1 MAFDFELDKESGN
14 LAQLKVIG
22 VGGAGGNAVNRM
34 IEAGVDNVEFI
45 SINTDKQA
53 LNNSKADIKLQ
64 IGEKVTKGLGAGA
77 KPERGQSA
85 AEENIEEISELMRGA
100 DLVFITAGMGG
111 GTGTGAAPVVAKA
124 AKDQGILTFG
134 VVTKPF
140 FFEGR
145 SRMKNAMNG
154 IDKLRGAVDALIVI
168 PNDRVLKVA
177 GDMPANDAFKV
188 ADDILRQGVQGI
200 SDVITKPSLINCDF
214 EDIRTIMQNSGMA
227 HMGIG
232 VAKGDKGCIEAVKQA
247 VESPLLETTIDGA
260 KGVLIHIVGGN
271 QFTLNEFNEG
281 CMPVQEVVDPDAI
294 IIVAMSNDED
304 MGDTVRATV
313 IATGFGWGE
322 YDLSGQAPTAAP
334 KPAEDKPTVDEPK
347 QSSFTAPS
355 FNAPAYTAPSY
366 KEPEQP
372 AYNAPAYKEPEQP
385 VYTPVHR
392 EPEQNAYT
400 SPIRREPEQP
410 AYTPSAYRKPAQPV
424 YDEPSEPAYR
434 RPSSIVE
441 RETESVSDHKV
452 GYERPRNFRGYE
464 RSDTVEADTTSPV
477 TNAPERPIGSYKPR
491 YTAEDEI
498 RSTET
503 SDIRG
508 TRRDVNEPPY
518 YAEQPKEKPIPR
530 RPINEDNSSDDEGGY
545 NPRGGLEVP
554 SFLRHKN
561 KKGKR

>member
-34 IEAGVDNVEFI
+34 IESGLDNVEFI

-53 LNNSKADIKLQ
+53 LVNSKADVKLQ

-77 KPERGQSA
+77 KPEKGQSA
-85 AEENIEEISELMRGA
+85 AEESVDEITELMRGA

-111 GTGTGAAPVVAKA
+111 GTGTGAAPIVAKA
-124 AKDQGILTFG
+124 AKDLGILTFG

-145 SRMKNAMNG
+145 ARMKNAMTG
-154 IDKLRGAVDALIVI
+154 IDKLRGVVDALIVI

-232 VAKGDKGCIEAVKQA
+232 IAKGDKGCIEAVKQA

-271 QFTLNEFNEG
+271 RFTLNEFNEG
-281 CMPVQEVVDPDAI
+281 CMPVQEVVDPDAV
-294 IIVAMSNDED
+294 IIVAMSNEED

-322 YDLSGQAPTAAP
+322 YDLSG
-334 KPAEDKPTVDEPK
+334 
-347 QSSFTAPS
+347 
-355 FNAPAYTAPSY
+355 NAPAKAPEKPSAFGAAAEAVKNGEPFRPAEPRY
-366 KEPEQP
+366 EAPRYEPPKYEPPKFEEPKYEAPKYEEPKYEEPKFEAPKYEPRYEEPKYEEPRYEEPLKEPSIRKAVAENAEQP
-372 AYNAPAYKEPEQP
+372 S
-385 VYTPVHR
+385 
-392 EPEQNAYT
+392 
-400 SPIRREPEQP
+400 SP
-410 AYTPSAYRKPAQPV
+410 
-424 YDEPSEPAYR
+424 
-434 RPSSIVE
+434 
-441 RETESVSDHKV
+441 
-452 GYERPRNFRGYE
+452 YERPRNFRGYDE
-464 RSDTVEADTTSPV
+464 PV
-477 TNAPERPIGSYKPR
+477 PEKPRTEYKPR
-491 YTAEDEI
+491 YTDEDEA
-498 RSTET
+498 RS
-503 SDIRG
+503 SAASARG
-508 TRRDVNEPPY
+508 VRRDSREPDY
-518 YAEQPKEKPIPR
+518 YSETVRETPIPR
-530 RPINEDNSSDDEGGY
+530 RPMTDDEPEDDEGGY
-545 NPRGGLEVP
+545 SPRGGLEVP
-554 SFLRHKN
+554 SFLRHRNKN
-561 KKGKR
+561 KGKK

>member
-1 MAFDFELDKESGN
+1 MAFDFELDRESGN

-34 IEAGVDNVEFI
+34 IEAGLDNVEFI

-53 LNNSKADIKLQ
+53 LSNSKADVKLQ

-77 KPERGQSA
+77 KPEKGQSA
-85 AEENIEEISELMRGA
+85 AEESIEEIAGLVRGA

-111 GTGTGAAPVVAKA
+111 GTGTGAAPIVAKA

-154 IDKLRGAVDALIVI
+154 IDKLRGVVDALIVI

-214 EDIRTIMQNSGMA
+214 EDIRTIMSNSGMA

-271 QFTLNEFNEG
+271 RFTLNEFNEG
-281 CMPVQEVVDPDAI
+281 CMPVQEVVDPDAT
-294 IIVAMSNDED
+294 IIVAMSNEED

-322 YDLSGQAPTAAP
+322 YDLTGQSPAMT
-334 KPAEDKPTVDEPK
+334 KPAERPFDPFAREQHAAPAHAEPK
-347 QSSFTAPS
+347 PEYSEPAPK
-355 FNAPAYTAPSY
+355 FEEPAPAYEEPAPKFEEPKPKYEEPARPAYEEPKPEYSEPDPEYKPAYERPAYERRPERPQYERPQYDRPRKPEYSEPANEEPNPYSYRRPGNFDPNKGYAAPAPSY
-366 KEPEQP
+366 EETEESYRPREDERRTGVARGIRRDRVEPE
-372 AYNAPAYKEPEQP
+372 YYSEQ
-385 VYTPVHR
+385 TR
-392 EPEQNAYT
+392 EA
-400 SPIRREPEQP
+400 
-410 AYTPSAYRKPAQPV
+410 
-424 YDEPSEPAYR
+424 
-434 RPSSIVE
+434 
-441 RETESVSDHKV
+441 
-452 GYERPRNFRGYE
+452 
-464 RSDTVEADTTSPV
+464 
-477 TNAPERPIGSYKPR
+477 
-491 YTAEDEI
+491 
-498 RSTET
+498 
-503 SDIRG
+503 
-508 TRRDVNEPPY
+508 
-518 YAEQPKEKPIPR
+518 PIPR
-530 RPINEDNSSDDEGGY
+530 RPMVEDDEPEEDEASTFK
-545 NPRGGLEVP
+545 PRGGLEVP

-561 KKGKR
+561 KNKKN

>member
-1 MAFDFELDKESGN
+1 MAFDFELDNEAGN

-34 IEAGVDNVEFI
+34 IEAGLDNVEFI

-53 LNNSKADIKLQ
+53 LNNSKADVKLQ

-77 KPERGQSA
+77 KPEKGESA
-85 AEENIEEISELMRGA
+85 AEESVEEITELMRGA

-111 GTGTGAAPVVAKA
+111 GTGTGAAPIVAKA
-124 AKDQGILTFG
+124 AKDMGILTFG

-145 SRMKNAMNG
+145 ARMKNAMNG
-154 IDKLRGAVDALIVI
+154 IDKLRGVVDALIVI

-271 QFTLNEFNEG
+271 RFTLNEFNEG

-294 IIVAMSNDED
+294 IIVAMSNEED

-322 YDLSGQAPTAAP
+322 YDLSGQNPSPAPKAEVKPTAASVF
-334 KPAEDKPTVDEPK
+334 AAAT
-347 QSSFTAPS
+347 
-355 FNAPAYTAPSY
+355 APAYT
-366 KEPEQP
+366 EPEKP
-372 AYNAPAYKEPEQP
+372 VFEAPKPE
-385 VYTPVHR
+385 YR
-392 EPEQNAYT
+392 EPERPAYEA
-400 SPIRREPEQP
+400 PKPEYREPERP
-410 AYTPSAYRKPAQPV
+410 AYEAPKPEYREPERPAYEAPKPEYREPERPAYEAPKPEYREPAQPE
-424 YDEPSEPAYR
+424 YREPSIRKA
-434 RPSSIVE
+434 
-441 RETESVSDHKV
+441 TESSDPAPS
-452 GYERPRNFRGYE
+452 YERPRNFRGYE
-464 RSDTVEADTTSPV
+464 APAD
-477 TNAPERPIGSYKPR
+477 NAERPAYRPR
-491 YTAEDEI
+491 YTEEDELKTTNLG
-498 RSTET
+498 SV
-503 SDIRG
+503 RG
-508 TRRDVNEPPY
+508 SRRDQNEPPY
-518 YAEQPKEKPIPR
+518 YSEQIKEKAVPR
-530 RPINEDNSSDDEGGY
+530 RPMTGADYDDDNESDSGY
-545 NPRGGLEVP
+545 TPRGGLEVP
-554 SFLRHKN
+554 SFLRHKS
-561 KKGKR
+561 KKGRK

>member
-1 MAFDFELDKESGN
+1 MAFDFELDRETGN

-34 IEAGVDNVEFI
+34 IDAGLDNVEFI

-53 LNNSKADIKLQ
+53 LVNSKADVKLQ

-77 KPERGQSA
+77 KPEKGQSA
-85 AEENIEEISELMRGA
+85 AEESVEEITELMRGA

-111 GTGTGAAPVVAKA
+111 GTGTGAAPIVAKA
-124 AKDQGILTFG
+124 AKDLGILTFG

-145 SRMKNAMNG
+145 ARMKNAMNG
-154 IDKLRGAVDALIVI
+154 IDKLRGVVDALIVI

-271 QFTLNEFNEG
+271 RFTLNEFNEG
-281 CMPVQEVVDPDAI
+281 CMPVQEVVDPDAV
-294 IIVAMSNDED
+294 IIVAMSNEED

-322 YDLSGQAPTAAP
+322 YDLSGSAPAKAPEKPSQFGAAAEAVKNGEP
-334 KPAEDKPTVDEPK
+334 FRPAEPKAEEPK
-347 QSSFTAPS
+347 HEAPRYEEPK
-355 FNAPAYTAPSY
+355 FEAPRYEEPKFEAPRY
-366 KEPEQP
+366 EEPKFEVPRYEEPKFEAPRYEEPVKEPSIRKAVSE
-372 AYNAPAYKEPEQP
+372 NAQG
-385 VYTPVHR
+385 
-392 EPEQNAYT
+392 
-400 SPIRREPEQP
+400 
-410 AYTPSAYRKPAQPV
+410 PS
-424 YDEPSEPAYR
+424 
-434 RPSSIVE
+434 
-441 RETESVSDHKV
+441 
-452 GYERPRNFRGYE
+452 YERPRNFRGYDAE
-464 RSDTVEADTTSPV
+464 P
-477 TNAPERPIGSYKPR
+477 APEKPRSEYRPR
-491 YTAEDEI
+491 YTEEDEA
-498 RSTET
+498 RAAASN
-503 SDIRG
+503 RG
-508 TRRDVNEPPY
+508 ARRDTREPEY
-518 YAEQPKEKPIPR
+518 YSEQIRETPVPR
-530 RPINEDNSSDDEGGY
+530 RPMVEDEPEDESGYSS
-545 NPRGGLEVP
+545 RGGLEVP
-554 SFLRHKN
+554 SFLRHRNKN
-561 KKGKR
+561 KGKK

>member
-1 MAFDFELDKESGN
+1 MAFDFELDREQGN

-22 VGGAGGNAVNRM
+22 VGGAGGNAINRM
-34 IEAGVDNVEFI
+34 VDAGLENVEFI

-53 LNNSKADIKLQ
+53 LNASKADVKLQ

-77 KPERGQSA
+77 RPEKGQSA
-85 AEENIEEISELMRGA
+85 AEENVEEISELMRGA

-111 GTGTGAAPVVAKA
+111 GTGTGAAPIVAKA
-124 AKDQGILTFG
+124 AKDMGILTFG

-145 SRMKNAMNG
+145 ARMKNAMNG
-154 IDKLRGAVDALIVI
+154 IDKLRGVVDALIVI

-214 EDIRTIMQNSGMA
+214 EDIRTIMSNSGMA

-271 QFTLNEFNEG
+271 RFTLNEFNEG
-281 CMPVQEVVDPDAI
+281 CMPVQEVVDPDAT
-294 IIVAMSNDED
+294 IIVAMSNEED

-322 YDLSGQAPTAAP
+322 YDLSGQSPVMA
-334 KPAEDKPTVDEPK
+334 KPAERPSFPFDRPPFEPPFEKPAEEPAKPAYEEPVPEAPVKAAYEEPAAPVHEEPK
-347 QSSFTAPS
+347 PEYK
-355 FNAPAYTAPSY
+355 PAYEEPKPEYKPAYERPAYERRPERPQYERPQYDRPRKPEYSEPANEEPNPYSYKRPGNFDPNKGYAAPAPSY
-366 KEPEQP
+366 EEPEESYRP
-372 AYNAPAYKEPEQP
+372 
-385 VYTPVHR
+385 R
-392 EPEQNAYT
+392 EDERRTGVARG
-400 SPIRREPEQP
+400 IRRDRVEPDYYSEQ
-410 AYTPSAYRKPAQPV
+410 T
-424 YDEPSEPAYR
+424 
-434 RPSSIVE
+434 
-441 RETESVSDHKV
+441 RE
-452 GYERPRNFRGYE
+452 
-464 RSDTVEADTTSPV
+464 A
-477 TNAPERPIGSYKPR
+477 
-491 YTAEDEI
+491 
-498 RSTET
+498 
-503 SDIRG
+503 
-508 TRRDVNEPPY
+508 
-518 YAEQPKEKPIPR
+518 PIPR
-530 RPINEDNSSDDEGGY
+530 RPMVEEKEPEEEEVSTFK
-545 NPRGGLEVP
+545 PRGGLEVP

-561 KKGKR
+561 KNKKD

>member
-1 MAFDFELDKESGN
+1 MAFDFELDHESGN

-22 VGGAGGNAVNRM
+22 IGGAGGNAVNRM
-34 IEAGVDNVEFI
+34 IEAGLDNVEFI

-53 LNNSKADIKLQ
+53 LNNSKADVKLQ
-64 IGEKVTKGLGAGA
+64 IGEKVTKGLGAVA
-77 KPERGQSA
+77 KPEKGQSA
-85 AEENIEEISELMRGA
+85 AEESVEEIAELMRGA
-100 DLVFITAGMGG
+100 DLVFITCGMGG
-111 GTGTGAAPVVAKA
+111 GTGTGAAPIVAKA
-124 AKDQGILTFG
+124 AKDMGILTFG

-145 SRMKNAMNG
+145 ARMKNAMNG
-154 IDKLRGAVDALIVI
+154 IDKLRGCVDALIVI

-271 QFTLNEFNEG
+271 RFTLNEFNEG

-294 IIVAMSNDED
+294 IIVAMSNEED

-322 YDLSGQAPTAAP
+322 YDLSGQNPAPAAKPEERPNAASVFAAATAPTI
-334 KPAEDKPTVDEPK
+334 KPEP
-347 QSSFTAPS
+347 
-355 FNAPAYTAPSY
+355 
-366 KEPEQP
+366 
-372 AYNAPAYKEPEQP
+372 QP
-385 VYTPVHR
+385 VYTEPAPQPVQAQ
-392 EPEQNAYT
+392 PE
-400 SPIRREPEQP
+400 P
-410 AYTPSAYRKPAQPV
+410 AYTEPAPQPVQAQPEPVYRPTYRPVYSDQTGEQSYQPVYNEPAQPA
-424 YDEPSEPAYR
+424 EPEYREPAIR
-434 RPSSIVE
+434 KAAEAEPAQP
-441 RETESVSDHKV
+441 
-452 GYERPRNFRGYE
+452 GYSRPRNFRGYDE
-464 RSDTVEADTTSPV
+464 KPAEEKPAPAYRPRYAEDDEPV
-477 TNAPERPIGSYKPR
+477 TVPGS
-491 YTAEDEI
+491 A
-498 RSTET
+498 
-503 SDIRG
+503 RG
-508 TRRDVNEPPY
+508 ARRDSAEPAY
-518 YAEQPKEKPIPR
+518 YSEQVKEKPVPR
-530 RPINEDNSSDDEGGY
+530 RPMAGEDDGDSGY

-554 SFLRHKN
+554 SFLRHKS
-561 KKGKR
+561 KKGKK

>member
-1 MAFDFELDKESGN
+1 MAFDFELDHESGN

-34 IEAGVDNVEFI
+34 VDAGLENVEFI

-53 LNNSKADIKLQ
+53 LTNSKADVKLQ

-77 KPERGQSA
+77 KPEKGQSA
-85 AEENIEEISELMRGA
+85 AEESVEEISSLMRGA

-111 GTGTGAAPVVAKA
+111 GTGTGAAPIVAKC
-124 AKDQGILTFG
+124 AKDMGILTFG

-145 SRMKNAMNG
+145 ARMKNAMVG
-154 IDKLRGAVDALIVI
+154 IDKLRGVVDALIVI

-177 GDMPANDAFKV
+177 GDMPANDAFRV

-232 VAKGDKGCIEAVKQA
+232 IAKGDKGCIEAVKQA

-271 QFTLNEFNEG
+271 RFTLNEFNEG

-294 IIVAMSNDED
+294 IIVAMSNEED

-322 YDLSGQAPTAAP
+322 YDLSGQSPAP
-334 KPAEDKPTVDEPK
+334 KPASKPFGQPAEPVK
-347 QSSFTAPS
+347 EPEPVKPEPVAEPEPVKPEPVKEPEPEPEAAPVYS
-355 FNAPAYTAPSY
+355 RPRNFDPNKGVRPEPAYTAPAEEEYKPYDEELKTSTLGSRGIRRDT
-366 KEPEQP
+366 KEPDYSSEQV
-372 AYNAPAYKEPEQP
+372 KERP
-385 VYTPVHR
+385 VPRRTMTE
-392 EPEQNAYT
+392 EPDSREQNSGYT
-400 SPIRREPEQP
+400 
-410 AYTPSAYRKPAQPV
+410 
-424 YDEPSEPAYR
+424 
-434 RPSSIVE
+434 
-441 RETESVSDHKV
+441 
-452 GYERPRNFRGYE
+452 
-464 RSDTVEADTTSPV
+464 
-477 TNAPERPIGSYKPR
+477 
-491 YTAEDEI
+491 
-498 RSTET
+498 
-503 SDIRG
+503 
-508 TRRDVNEPPY
+508 
-518 YAEQPKEKPIPR
+518 
-530 RPINEDNSSDDEGGY
+530 
-545 NPRGGLEVP
+545 PRGGLEVP

-561 KKGKR
+561 KGKK

>member
-1 MAFDFELDKESGN
+1 MAFDFELDHEAGN

-34 IEAGVDNVEFI
+34 IDAGLDNVEFI
-45 SINTDKQA
+45 SINTDRQA
-53 LNNSKADIKLQ
+53 LNNSKADVKLQ

-77 KPERGQSA
+77 KPEKGQSA
-85 AEENIEEISELMRGA
+85 AEESVEEIAELMRGA
-100 DLVFITAGMGG
+100 DLVFITCGMGG
-111 GTGTGAAPVVAKA
+111 GTGTGAAPIVAKA
-124 AKDQGILTFG
+124 AKDMGILTFG

-145 SRMKNAMNG
+145 ARMKNAMQG
-154 IDKLRGAVDALIVI
+154 IDKLRGVVDALIVI

-271 QFTLNEFNEG
+271 RFTLNEFNEG

-294 IIVAMSNDED
+294 IIVAMSNEED

-322 YDLSGQAPTAAP
+322 YDLSGQNPAPAVKPEARPNAASVFAAATAPTIKEPEKPVFTEPAP
-334 KPAEDKPTVDEPK
+334 VFEPAKPSYQEPAYVEPEKPAYVEPERPAYVEPEKPAYVEPEK
-347 QSSFTAPS
+347 
-355 FNAPAYTAPSY
+355 PAYT
-366 KEPEQP
+366 E
-372 AYNAPAYKEPEQP
+372 PAYKEPSIRKAAEAD
-385 VYTPVHR
+385 
-392 EPEQNAYT
+392 PEA
-400 SPIRREPEQP
+400 
-410 AYTPSAYRKPAQPV
+410 PS
-424 YDEPSEPAYR
+424 
-434 RPSSIVE
+434 
-441 RETESVSDHKV
+441 
-452 GYERPRNFRGYE
+452 YERPRNFRGYDAPTE
-464 RSDTVEADTTSPV
+464 
-477 TNAPERPIGSYKPR
+477 PERPAYRPR
-491 YTAEDEI
+491 YSEEDELKTTNLG
-498 RSTET
+498 SA
-503 SDIRG
+503 RG
-508 TRRDVNEPPY
+508 SRRDASEPPY
-518 YAEQPKEKPIPR
+518 YSEQYKEKAVPR
-530 RPINEDNSSDDEGGY
+530 RPMAGNDYDDEEEEDTGY
-545 NPRGGLEVP
+545 TPRGGLEVP
-554 SFLRHKN
+554 SFLRHKS
-561 KKGKR
+561 KKGKK

>member
-1 MAFDFELDKESGN
+1 MAFDFELDNEAGN

-34 IEAGVDNVEFI
+34 IEAGLDNVEFI

-53 LNNSKADIKLQ
+53 LNNSKADVKLQ

-77 KPERGQSA
+77 KPEKGESA
-85 AEENIEEISELMRGA
+85 AEESVEEITELMRGA

-111 GTGTGAAPVVAKA
+111 GTGTGAAPIVAKA
-124 AKDQGILTFG
+124 AKDMGILTFG

-145 SRMKNAMNG
+145 ARMKNAMNG
-154 IDKLRGAVDALIVI
+154 IDKLRGVVDALIVI

-271 QFTLNEFNEG
+271 RFTLNEFNEG

-294 IIVAMSNDED
+294 IIVAMSNEED

-322 YDLSGQAPTAAP
+322 YDLSGQNPSPAPKAEVKPTAASVF
-334 KPAEDKPTVDEPK
+334 AAAT
-347 QSSFTAPS
+347 
-355 FNAPAYTAPSY
+355 APAYT
-366 KEPEQP
+366 EPEKP
-372 AYNAPAYKEPEQP
+372 VFEAPKPE
-385 VYTPVHR
+385 YR
-392 EPEQNAYT
+392 EPE
-400 SPIRREPEQP
+400 RP
-410 AYTPSAYRKPAQPV
+410 AYEAPKPEYREPAQPE
-424 YDEPSEPAYR
+424 YREPSIRKA
-434 RPSSIVE
+434 
-441 RETESVSDHKV
+441 TESSDPAPS
-452 GYERPRNFRGYE
+452 YERPRNFRGYE
-464 RSDTVEADTTSPV
+464 APAD
-477 TNAPERPIGSYKPR
+477 NAERPAYRPP
-491 YTAEDEI
+491 YTEEDELKTTNLG
-498 RSTET
+498 SV
-503 SDIRG
+503 RG
-508 TRRDVNEPPY
+508 SRRDQNEPPY
-518 YAEQPKEKPIPR
+518 YSEQIKEKAVPR
-530 RPINEDNSSDDEGGY
+530 RPMTGADYDDDNESDSGY
-545 NPRGGLEVP
+545 TPRGGLEVP
-554 SFLRHKN
+554 SFLRHKS
-561 KKGKR
+561 KKGRK

>member
-1 MAFDFELDKESGN
+1 MAFDFELDNQSGN

-34 IEAGVDNVEFI
+34 VDAGLENVEFI
-45 SINTDKQA
+45 SINTDTQA
-53 LNNSKADIKLQ
+53 LNNSKADVKLQ

-77 KPERGQSA
+77 KPEKGQSA
-85 AEENIEEISELMRGA
+85 AEESVDEISALMKGA

-111 GTGTGAAPVVAKA
+111 GTGTGAAPIVAKA
-124 AKDQGILTFG
+124 AKDMGILTFG

-145 SRMKNAMNG
+145 ARMRNAMTG
-154 IDKLRGAVDALIVI
+154 IDKLRGVVDALIVI

-232 VAKGDKGCIEAVKQA
+232 IAKGDKGCIEAVKQA

-271 QFTLNEFNEG
+271 RFTLNEFNEG

-294 IIVAMSNDED
+294 IIVAMSNEED

-322 YDLSGQAPTAAP
+322 YDLSGQSP
-334 KPAEDKPTVDEPK
+334 
-347 QSSFTAPS
+347 
-355 FNAPAYTAPSY
+355 APAKPESRPDPFARH
-366 KEPEQP
+366 EQP
-372 AYNAPAYKEPEQP
+372 AEQPKPVYEEPVREPAKPVYEEPAKPVYEEPAKPVYEEPAKPVYEEPARPAYQEPA
-385 VYTPVHR
+385 R
-392 EPEQNAYT
+392 EPV
-400 SPIRREPEQP
+400 REPVREP
-410 AYTPSAYRKPAQPV
+410 ATAEPAEEPYGYRRPRNFDPGKGYERAEEPV
-424 YDEPSEPAYR
+424 SEPAYR
-434 RPSSIVE
+434 PRNEGELKTTEIERGSRRDYGRPS
-441 RETESVSDHKV
+441 
-452 GYERPRNFRGYE
+452 
-464 RSDTVEADTTSPV
+464 
-477 TNAPERPIGSYKPR
+477 
-491 YTAEDEI
+491 
-498 RSTET
+498 
-503 SDIRG
+503 
-508 TRRDVNEPPY
+508 Y
-518 YAEQPKEKPIPR
+518 YSEQPAARPAEPAAEPKEQPIPR
-530 RPINEDNSSDDEGGY
+530 RPVTEENEGY

-554 SFLRHKN
+554 SFLRHK
-561 KKGKR
+561 KKTK

>member
-1 MAFDFELDKESGN
+1 MAFDFELDNESGN

-34 IEAGVDNVEFI
+34 IEAGLDNVEFI

-53 LNNSKADIKLQ
+53 LNNSKADVKRQ
-64 IGEKVTKGLGAGA
+64 IGENVTKGLGAGA
-77 KPERGQSA
+77 KPEKGQSA
-85 AEENIEEISELMRGA
+85 AEESVEEIAELMRGA
-100 DLVFITAGMGG
+100 DLVFITCGMGG
-111 GTGTGAAPVVAKA
+111 GTGTGAAPIVAKA
-124 AKDQGILTFG
+124 AKDMGILTFG

-145 SRMKNAMNG
+145 ARMKNAMNG
-154 IDKLRGAVDALIVI
+154 IDKLRGCVDALIVI

-271 QFTLNEFNEG
+271 RFTLNEFNEG

-294 IIVAMSNDED
+294 IIVAMSNEED

-322 YDLSGQAPTAAP
+322 YDLSGQSPAPAKPDPERPDPFARRETAPEPAKP
-334 KPAEDKPTVDEPK
+334 VYEEPAKPVFEEPAKPAYQEPAK
-347 QSSFTAPS
+347 
-355 FNAPAYTAPSY
+355 PAY
-366 KEPEQP
+366 Q
-372 AYNAPAYKEPEQP
+372 
-385 VYTPVHR
+385 
-392 EPEQNAYT
+392 
-400 SPIRREPEQP
+400 
-410 AYTPSAYRKPAQPV
+410 
-424 YDEPSEPAYR
+424 EPA
-434 RPSSIVE
+434 PE
-441 RETESVSDHKV
+441 AESY
-452 GYERPRNFRGYE
+452 GYKRPRNFDPAKGYD
-464 RSDTVEADTTSPV
+464 R
-477 TNAPERPIGSYKPR
+477 PEVP
-491 YTAEDEI
+491 
-498 RSTET
+498 
-503 SDIRG
+503 
-508 TRRDVNEPPY
+508 VNEPTYRPREEELKTTDISRGSRRDYGRPAY
-518 YAEQPKEKPIPR
+518 YSEQPAAQPAAEPDEPKEQPIPR
-530 RPINEDNSSDDEGGY
+530 RPVNEEPEGY

-554 SFLRHKN
+554 SFLRHK
-561 KKGKR
+561 KKH

>member
-1 MAFDFELDKESGN
+1 MAFDFELDRESGN

-22 VGGAGGNAVNRM
+22 VGGAGGNAINRM
-34 IEAGVDNVEFI
+34 VEAGLENVEFI

-53 LNNSKADIKLQ
+53 LSNSKADVKLQ

-77 KPERGQSA
+77 KPEKGQSA
-85 AEENIEEISELMRGA
+85 AEESSDEITELMRGA

-111 GTGTGAAPVVAKA
+111 GTGTGAAPIVAKC
-124 AKDQGILTFG
+124 AKDLGILTFG

-145 SRMKNAMNG
+145 ARMKNAMNG
-154 IDKLRGAVDALIVI
+154 IDKLRGVVDALIVI

-177 GDMPANDAFKV
+177 GDMPANDAFRV

-271 QFTLNEFNEG
+271 RFTLNEFNEG

-294 IIVAMSNDED
+294 IIVAMSNEED

-322 YDLSGQAPTAAP
+322 YDLSGQSAAANPP
-334 KPAEDKPTVDEPK
+334 KPAYTDPAPTFTEPVK
-347 QSSFTAPS
+347 
-355 FNAPAYTAPSY
+355 PAYT
-366 KEPEQP
+366 EP
-372 AYNAPAYKEPEQP
+372 A
-385 VYTPVHR
+385 R
-392 EPEQNAYT
+392 
-400 SPIRREPEQP
+400 P
-410 AYTPSAYRKPAQPV
+410 AYTEPAKPAYTEPEKPAYTEPEKTVFEEPAKPAVEEPDYSYKRPDRFDPEKGRPAQP
-424 YDEPSEPAYR
+424 
-434 RPSSIVE
+434 
-441 RETESVSDHKV
+441 
-452 GYERPRNFRGYE
+452 
-464 RSDTVEADTTSPV
+464 
-477 TNAPERPIGSYKPR
+477 APEKPQDTYKPR
-491 YTAEDEI
+491 FTEGEGSRPSYGDDDER
-498 RSTET
+498 RSTA
-503 SDIRG
+503 SRG
-508 TRRDVNEPPY
+508 IRRDRTEPEY
-518 YAEQPKEKPIPR
+518 YSEQPKERPVPR
-530 RPINEDNSSDDEGGY
+530 RPMTEEAEQDDEGESGFK
-545 NPRGGLEVP
+545 PLGGLEVP
-554 SFLRHKN
+554 SFLRHRNKN
-561 KKGKR
+561 KKN

>member
-1 MAFDFELDKESGN
+1 MAFDFELDHDSGN

-34 IEAGVDNVEFI
+34 VDAGLENVEFI

-53 LNNSKADIKLQ
+53 LNNSKADVKLQ

-77 KPERGQSA
+77 KPEKGQSA
-85 AEENIEEISELMRGA
+85 AEESVEEIASLMRGA

-111 GTGTGAAPVVAKA
+111 GTGTGAAPIVAKA

-145 SRMKNAMNG
+145 ARMRNAMAG
-154 IDKLRGAVDALIVI
+154 IDKLRGVVDALIVI

-177 GDMPANDAFKV
+177 GDMPANDAFRV

-232 VAKGDKGCIEAVKQA
+232 IAKGDKGCIEAVKQA

-271 QFTLNEFNEG
+271 RFTLNEFNEG

-294 IIVAMSNDED
+294 IIVAMSNEED

-322 YDLSGQAPTAAP
+322 YDLSGQSNNVPKPAP
-334 KPAEDKPTVDEPK
+334 KPFGAPAVEVKPEPAPEAPKAEVKPEPVYEEPK
-347 QSSFTAPS
+347 PEPEPRYEEPVRHEPPKFE
-355 FNAPAYTAPSY
+355 APAMTDELPEEEEPYVGY
-366 KEPEQP
+366 KRPGNFDP
-372 AYNAPAYKEPEQP
+372 
-385 VYTPVHR
+385 
-392 EPEQNAYT
+392 
-400 SPIRREPEQP
+400 
-410 AYTPSAYRKPAQPV
+410 RK
-424 YDEPSEPAYR
+424 
-434 RPSSIVE
+434 
-441 RETESVSDHKV
+441 
-452 GYERPRNFRGYE
+452 GYERPE
-464 RSDTVEADTTSPV
+464 
-477 TNAPERPIGSYKPR
+477 PEKPAESYRPR
-491 YTAEDEI
+491 YTEDDEPRTSGLSARGIRRDRTEPDYYSEQVREQPVPRRTVTEDE
-498 RSTET
+498 T
-503 SDIRG
+503 
-508 TRRDVNEPPY
+508 P
-518 YAEQPKEKPIPR
+518 
-530 RPINEDNSSDDEGGY
+530 EDADNGY
-545 NPRGGLEVP
+545 SRRGGLEVP
-554 SFLRHKN
+554 SFLRHRN
-561 KKGKR
+561 NKGKK

>member
-1 MAFDFELDKESGN
+1 MAFDFELDNESGN

-34 IEAGVDNVEFI
+34 VDAGLENVEFI
-45 SINTDKQA
+45 SINTDTQA
-53 LNNSKADIKLQ
+53 LNNSKADVKLQ

-77 KPERGQSA
+77 KPEKGQSA
-85 AEENIEEISELMRGA
+85 AEESVDEIAALMKGA

-111 GTGTGAAPVVAKA
+111 GTGTGAAPIVAKA
-124 AKDQGILTFG
+124 AKDMGILTFG

-145 SRMKNAMNG
+145 ARMRNAMAG
-154 IDKLRGAVDALIVI
+154 IDKLRGVVDALIVI

-232 VAKGDKGCIEAVKQA
+232 IAKGDKGCIEAVKQA

-271 QFTLNEFNEG
+271 RFTLNEFNEG

-294 IIVAMSNDED
+294 IIVAMSNEED

-322 YDLSGQAPTAAP
+322 YDLSGQSPAPAKPDPERPDPFARRETAPEPAKP
-334 KPAEDKPTVDEPK
+334 VYEEPAKPVFEEPAKPAYEEHAKPVYQEPAK
-347 QSSFTAPS
+347 PVYQEPAK
-355 FNAPAYTAPSY
+355 PAYQ
-366 KEPEQP
+366 EP
-372 AYNAPAYKEPEQP
+372 AKP
-385 VYTPVHR
+385 VYQ
-392 EPEQNAYT
+392 EPA
-400 SPIRREPEQP
+400 
-410 AYTPSAYRKPAQPV
+410 KPV
-424 YDEPSEPAYR
+424 YQEPAPEAESYGYKRPRNFDPAKGYDRPEAPVNEPAYR
-434 RPSSIVE
+434 P
-441 RETESVSDHKV
+441 REEELKTTDIS
-452 GYERPRNFRGYE
+452 RG
-464 RSDTVEADTTSPV
+464 S
-477 TNAPERPIGSYKPR
+477 
-491 YTAEDEI
+491 
-498 RSTET
+498 
-503 SDIRG
+503 
-508 TRRDVNEPPY
+508 RRDYGRPAYYSEKPAAQPAAEPD
-518 YAEQPKEKPIPR
+518 EPKEQPIPR
-530 RPINEDNSSDDEGGY
+530 RPVNEEPEGY

-554 SFLRHKN
+554 SFLRHK
-561 KKGKR
+561 KKH

>member
-1 MAFDFELDKESGN
+1 MAFDFELDQDSGN

-34 IEAGVDNVEFI
+34 IDAGLDNVEFI

-53 LNNSKADIKLQ
+53 LNNSKADVKLQ

-77 KPERGQSA
+77 KPEKGESA
-85 AEENIEEISELMRGA
+85 AEESVEEITELMRGA
-100 DLVFITAGMGG
+100 DLVFITCGMGG
-111 GTGTGAAPVVAKA
+111 GTGTGAAPIVAKA
-124 AKDQGILTFG
+124 AKDMGILTFG

-145 SRMKNAMNG
+145 ARMKNAMNG
-154 IDKLRGAVDALIVI
+154 IDKLRGVVDALIVI

-271 QFTLNEFNEG
+271 RFTLNEFNEG
-281 CMPVQEVVDPDAI
+281 CMPVQEVVDPDAV
-294 IIVAMSNDED
+294 IIVAMSNEED

-322 YDLSGQAPTAAP
+322 YDLSGQSPAPVKKP
-334 KPAEDKPTVDEPK
+334 EPVPEKPAFTEP
-347 QSSFTAPS
+347 A
-355 FNAPAYTAPSY
+355 
-366 KEPEQP
+366 
-372 AYNAPAYKEPEQP
+372 
-385 VYTPVHR
+385 
-392 EPEQNAYT
+392 
-400 SPIRREPEQP
+400 
-410 AYTPSAYRKPAQPV
+410 PAQPV
-424 YDEPSEPAYR
+424 YEAPKPVYEAPKPVYEAPKPVYEAPKPAYEAQQPVYEAPKPVYEAPKPVEEPAVSEP
-434 RPSSIVE
+434 
-441 RETESVSDHKV
+441 KV
-452 GYERPRNFRGYE
+452 TYERPRNFRGYE
-464 RSDTVEADTTSPV
+464 RPVEEP
-477 TNAPERPIGSYKPR
+477 APERPAAQYKPR
-491 YTAEDEI
+491 YTEEDELQ
-498 RSTET
+498 STNIG
-503 SDIRG
+503 SARG
-508 TRRDVNEPPY
+508 TRRDTVEPAY
-518 YAEQPKEKPIPR
+518 YSEQPKEAPIPR
-530 RPINEDNSSDDEGGY
+530 RPMTSQEEEEPAGY

-561 KKGKR
+561 KNNKPRR